1 MSFCERQRLR
11 ATARSAKNLA
21 LQRGDAA
28 STEKRCL
35 FVRPLLVGSNRRREW
50 IAGLRPKTL
59 CRVSYRSDFPQATHA
74 AAVERALIHA
84 VDGKR
89 IYLADQLGSP
99 PVQPGDT
106 IADEWRLRR
115 YRHRRLLAA
124 GRQSEFRYLL

>member
-50 IAGLRPKTL
+50 IAGLRPETR
-59 CRVSYRSDFPQATHA
+59 CGVSYRSDFPQATHA
-74 AAVERALIHA
+74 AAVERVNGKFYPFELDENTLYELDHRDEA
-84 VDGKR
+84 VIPEQYR
-89 IYLADQLGSP
+89 ISER
-99 PVQPGDT
+99 
-106 IADEWRLRR
+106 IA
-115 YRHRRLLAA
+115 
-124 GRQSEFRYLL
+124 S